1 MRDEVRSFAA
11 WGSTMALLTLKQ
23 AWPWFASTRSTMA
36 SASRP
41 RRTLRRATGPRRT
54 SALWRLLRICHGY
67 GAIPGLR
74 FHLCLARQWSR
85 SWRCHGFRRSIRLP
99 LQHWRKGLASPA
111 ASDVWFCKIS
121 FSRGALAFADPKKT
135 RRSKARMTPSPE
147 RANRRMRAAPG
158 ALYPAGLDWLA
169 ARERTASVEKD
180 LLHNLATEAYHR
192 WRRLRCRVEAQASLA
207 PEAGKSGLRRLCAA

>member
-1 MRDEVRSFAA
+1 MGVDNGAPDFKTSLAMVRVDSEHD
-11 WGSTMALLTLKQ
+11 GERV
-23 AWPWFASTRSTMA
+23 ASTPHITPGNRPKTDQRVMA
-36 SASRP
+36 AVANMP
-41 RRTLRRATGPRRT
+41 RLWRHTG
-54 SALWRLLRICHGY
+54 SALSLVSS
-67 GAIPGLR
+67 ATVVAQ
-74 FHLCLARQWSR
+74 LAL
-85 SWRCHGFRRSIRLP
+85 SWVQAEHPASSSALE
-99 LQHWRKGLASPA
+99 KGLGVACR
-111 ASDVWFCKIS
+111 VRRLVLQNF
-121 FSRGALAFADPKKT
+121 FFTGALAFADPKKT